1 MIRTKVKADTEV
13 ANGTVSAIVMR
24 ARGITKHYGATHALK
39 GVDFTIKRGQ
49 VTVLFGE
56 NGAGKSTLMKIMS
69 GIESP
74 TSGTLELDGE
84 EISLKNTIDASQ
96 QGISIIHQEL
106 NLCANLSIS
115 DNIFIGRDITGRG
128 GTIDRASESEAA
140 GAVLKHLEEDLSPD
154 TLVADLRL
162 GQQQIVEI
170 ARALASEARVLIMD
184 EPTSA
189 LSGNE
194 VVVLFR
200 VIRELKAAGVAIVYI
215 SHHLEE
221 ALEIADRVVVFR
233 DGALVAEADRADVD
247 LNWVITRMVGRAAD
261 DLKFELREDYG
272 DVALSLRDI
281 KIVDQMN
288 TSRLAVDGLDLDVR
302 AGEMVCLY
310 GLMGAGRTEL
320 LEALAGRLPIVNGSV
335 TVLGRSV
342 VDETV
347 GDRIDL
353 GMTLVPEDRQRD
365 GLIPSLSVGG
375 NIALSSLKAFV
386 KGFWLRKRQMTDA
399 VNNGIR
405 DVTVKTE
412 SEAASI
418 DSLSGGNQQKVVLA
432 RVLLTT
438 PHVLLLDEPTRGID
452 VGAKAE
458 IYTLMTREARR
469 GLAVLFATSEVGEA
483 LNAANRVVVMS
494 KGQIVGEFDPR
505 KTTREQLMVASG
517 ETAARGKAGAR

>member
-1 MIRTKVKADTEV
+1 MAKTGKTNETDT
-13 ANGTVSAIVMR
+13 NGAVVMR

-39 GVDFTIKRGQ
+39 GVDFSIKRGQ

-56 NGAGKSTLMKIMS
+56 NGAGKTTLMKIMS

-84 EISLKNTIDASQ
+84 EVALKDTIDASNR
-96 QGISIIHQEL
+96 GISIIHQEL

-115 DNIFIGRDITGRG
+115 DNIFIGRDLTRRG
-128 GTIDRASESEAA
+128 GTIDRARENEATE
-140 GAVLKHLEEDLSPD
+140 GVLKHLEEDLNAD

-170 ARALASEARVLIMD
+170 ARALASRARVLIMD

-194 VVVLFR
+194 VIVLFR
-200 VIRELKAAGVAIVYI
+200 VIKELKAAGVAIVYI

-233 DGALVAEADRADVD
+233 DGNLVGEAERSDVD

-261 DLKFELREDYG
+261 DLSFELREDYG

-281 KIVDQMN
+281 SIVDQLN
-288 TSRLAVDGLDLDVR
+288 TSRLAVNGLNLDVR

-320 LEALAGRLPIVNGSV
+320 LEALAGRLPIVGGTV
-335 TVLGRSV
+335 EVLGKSV
-342 VDETV
+342 VNETV

-353 GMTLVPEDRQRD
+353 GMSLVPEDRQRD
-365 GLIPSLSVGG
+365 GLVPSLSVGG
-375 NIALSSLKAFV
+375 NIALSSLKAFL
-386 KGFWLRKRQMTDA
+386 KGFFLSKRRMTDA
-399 VNNGIR
+399 VNEGIR

-452 VGAKAE
+452 VGAKSE

-483 LNAANRVVVMS
+483 LNASNRVVVMS
-494 KGQIVGEFDPR
+494 KGKIVGEFDPR